1 MRNVGAFWLV
11 VGLAAVAVEI
21 AGCEAFKQ
29 WEGRGGDLA
38 SGDSVR
44 LTQIVKGDEL
54 EVERGGTRYRVRMLG
69 IQAFYPVLADTA
81 FLDKYSKAAEAAL
94 AAHKGRDVQL
104 FFEAPVKDVH
114 GRYLAYVQTGDTD
127 LNLEMIRQG
136 LVIAYTEFAF
146 GREQAYLDAEATGR
160 RERRGLWEADQ
171 ALPTISGLR
180 KQWREL
186 RRGRSEKPPADPLL

>member
-1 MRNVGAFWLV
+1 MRNVTAFLRLAGLV
-11 VGLAAVAVEI
+11 AGFGLI
-21 AGCEAFKQ
+21 TGCEAFKQ
-29 WEGRGGDLA
+29 WQGRGGDLA

-44 LTQIVKGDEL
+44 LTQVVKGDEL

-94 AAHKGRDVQL
+94 TAHKGKEVQL

-114 GRYLAYVQTGDTD
+114 GRYLAYVQIGDTD
-127 LNLEMIRQG
+127 LNLDMIRQG
-136 LVIAYTEFAF
+136 LVITYTEFAF
-146 GREQAYLDAEATGR
+146 GREQAYLEAEATGR
-160 RERRGLWEADQ
+160 RERRGLWEADPAQ
-171 ALPTISGLR
+171 PMITGLR

-186 RRGRSEKPPADPLL
+186 RRGRSEKPPTDPIL